1 MADYLAIEWDKR
13 SLAVI
18 EASIGRSEG
27 EVSRAFRI
35 PWEMPEDETP
45 QARGESLR
53 AQLREQGVSASRA
66 VLVLPR
72 DAFAVRR
79 LDLPDAP
86 DDELPDLV
94 RFQAATRSATPLDTL
109 ALDYIPLPKEEASSG
124 RHVLLFSIDAHRL
137 KDLTATIE
145 AAGLQ
150 PTSCVVSTV
159 ATTQCVAYAAATR
172 TAGLVPGVPTLVVY
186 QHKSRVEI
194 SILDRGQ
201 LIFSHATRLPETTD
215 ASHVNPLK
223 AELARSIVALGQ
235 LHPGV
240 EVEQTVLIEEEGEDP
255 AVLSMLQERF
265 GDRLH
270 RLIPGEHT
278 QLRAGKGVG
287 ALPVIPLGAL
297 ESQLQP
303 TILGVDLLNPR
314 KAAAKP
320 DYTRLRI
327 GLGAAAAVLVLGTA
341 YWMFRSEINSREE
354 DIAFLEQRKDELDTI
369 LQRGQPQLE
378 SAGEINDW
386 LEQAPSP
393 LDILTQFRDKLP
405 GTDRLYLTNLQFAPS
420 ARGAVATVRGSGY
433 ARSRRDAEDLY
444 QVLADHGYRVR
455 PHEVEIS
462 RRDPEYPVTFELD
475 IDVVREQVSDEDAE
489 ETEGA

>member
-13 SLAVI
+13 SLAVV
-18 EASIGRSEG
+18 EASIGRGEG
-27 EVSRAFRI
+27 DIARAFRI

-53 AQLREQGVSASRA
+53 KQLREQGATASKA

-79 LDLPDAP
+79 LDLPNAP

-94 RFQAATRSATPLDTL
+94 RFQAATRSATPLETL
-109 ALDYIPLPKEEASSG
+109 ALDYIPLPREESASG

-137 KDLTATIE
+137 KDLTATLE
-145 AAGLQ
+145 AAGLH

-159 ATTQCVAYAAATR
+159 AAAQCVAHAASTGK
-172 TAGLVPGVPTLVVY
+172 AGLMPGVPTLIVY
-186 QHKSRVEI
+186 QHKARVEI

-215 ASHVNPLK
+215 ATHVNPLK

-240 EVEQTVLIEEEGEDP
+240 EVEQTVLIQEEGEDP
-255 AVLSMLQERF
+255 SVESMLQDRF
-265 GDRLH
+265 GERLH
-270 RLIPGEHT
+270 RLTPGEHT
-278 QLRAGKGVG
+278 QLQSGRGVST
-287 ALPVIPLGAL
+287 LPVIPLGAL
-297 ESQLQP
+297 ESLLEP
-303 TILGVDLLNPR
+303 TIVSVDLLNPR

-320 DYTRLRI
+320 DRTRLRI
-327 GLGAAAAVLVLGTA
+327 GMGAAAAVLLLGTA
-341 YWMFRSEINSREE
+341 YWMYRTEVASREDE
-354 DIAFLEQRKDELDTI
+354 IAYLEQRQDDLDAI

-378 SAGEINDW
+378 SAGEIDAW
-386 LEQAPSP
+386 LAQAPSP
-393 LDILTQFRDKLP
+393 LDVLTEFRDLLP
-405 GTDRLYLTNLQFAPS
+405 ETDRLYLTNLQYAPA
-420 ARGAVATVRGSGY
+420 ARDAVATIRGSGY

-444 QVLADHGYRVR
+444 QALADNGYRVR

-475 IDVVREQVSDEDAE
+475 VDAVREETAE
-489 ETEGA
+489 ESEGA